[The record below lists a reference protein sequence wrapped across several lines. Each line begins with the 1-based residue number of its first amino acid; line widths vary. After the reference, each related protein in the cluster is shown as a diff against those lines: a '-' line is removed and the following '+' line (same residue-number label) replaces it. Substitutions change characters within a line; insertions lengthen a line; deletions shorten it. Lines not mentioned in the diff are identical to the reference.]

1 MYPNKIGFSYLKYII
16 IIYISLRLSLIIQNE
31 QGNTIGSFFLK
42 LSEDTCF
49 HLHHWISSIIL
60 IIFLKYVAKP
70 FPYKDDLIAV
80 IAGFGLAG
88 FTYSDR
94 FYCIKS
100 SQL

>member
-1 MYPNKIGFSYLKYII
+1 MIDK
-16 IIYISLRLSLIIQNE
+16 SLIKNIAVLILSFILSLALQNK
-31 QGNTIGSFFLK
+31 QGNTVGSFFLK

-70 FPYKDDLIAV
+70 FPHKDDLIAT

-94 FYCIKS
+94 FHCIKPTIKHM
-100 SQL
+100 